1 MDSTALGKKIK
12 EARLAK
18 KMTQSEVVGDFITRN
33 MLSQIESGTA
43 YPSVKTLEYLANVLE
58 IPLQS
63 LISSPKPQEENTEQF
78 DHLITV
84 LENAKA
90 SYLNQNYDEVLTM
103 LKPFSMDDTHPI
115 YDESCALMA
124 RAHLKLAEKKRLEGM
139 ISSATDH
146 ANHAQEYSKK
156 GIYAG
161 REIRTAAL
169 LLLDRLADDLDPT
182 AE

>member
-1 MDSTALGKKIK
+1 MDSTALGK
-12 EARLAK
+12 RLK
-18 KMTQSEVVGDFITRN
+18 KLGLRKNDPIRGSGDFITRN

-43 YPSVKTLEYLANVLE
+43 YPSVKTLNTRKRFGD
-58 IPLQS
+58 
-63 LISSPKPQEENTEQF
+63 SSPVVNFLSETTGREYGTVRPSDYGIRKRKSFLFKPK
-78 DHLITV
+78 LRR
-84 LENAKA
+84 
-90 SYLNQNYDEVLTM
+90 SSTM
-103 LKPFSMDDTHPI
+103 LKLFSMDDTHPI
-115 YDESCALMA
+115 YEESCALMA
-124 RAHLKLAEKKRLEGM
+124 RALLKLAEKKRLEGM